1 MYIYNVFKSK
11 YRTVSYLKSF
21 PALNFSS
28 MERENQEG
36 EKILNVFQK
45 REMRLNCTVCNKGIK
60 LGQGKTNISN
70 NLSFIAEKTNMII

>member
-11 YRTVSYLKSF
+11 YRTVSYLKSI

-28 MERENQEG
+28 MERENKEG

-45 REMRLNCTVCNKGIK
+45 LEMRLKCTVCNKGIK
-60 LGQGKTNISN
+60 LAKAKQICQ
-70 NLSFIAEKTNMII
+70 IM